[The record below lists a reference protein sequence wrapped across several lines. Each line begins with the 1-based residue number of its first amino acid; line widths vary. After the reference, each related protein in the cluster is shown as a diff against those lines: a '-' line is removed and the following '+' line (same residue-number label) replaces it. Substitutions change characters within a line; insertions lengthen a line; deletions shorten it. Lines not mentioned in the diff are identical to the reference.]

1 MMQDKGSFFVFEGSS
16 LGWST
21 CAQRSAMF
29 SAGDAMLPGRPGPVS
44 SRYSVLYP
52 SSPRTPR
59 ARASYVIPFFCTVV
73 LLLVALLFPHVVQQ
87 LHCIMGLK
95 LECSSAV
102 GVSQAVMYNRYAI
115 QRSCTPTKEGGKVV
129 VVTGSAGFIGFS
141 AALALK
147 SRGDGVVGID
157 NFNDYYPVSLKHAR
171 AAELATAGVHTVHAD
186 INNINVL
193 QQTFEV
199 RLYSVRSEFLSLLH
213 LSVPILLSLIH
224 I

>member
-1 MMQDKGSFFVFEGSS
+1 MPDSSS
-16 LGWST
+16 LAQSV

-29 SAGDAMLPGRPGPVS
+29 SASDVMFPGRPAS

-59 ARASYVIPFFCTVV
+59 ARVSYIVPLCCTMM
-73 LLLVALLFPHVVQQ
+73 LLLVALLFPHMVQQ
-87 LHCIMGLK
+87 LHCIVGLQT
-95 LECSSAV
+95 ECSNAV
-102 GVSQAVMYNRYAI
+102 RVSQAVMYNRYAI
-115 QRSCTPTKEGGKVV
+115 ERSCTPTKEGGKVV

-171 AAELATAGVHTVHAD
+171 AAELATAGVHTVHGD
-186 INNINVL
+186 INNINAL

-199 RLYSVRSEFLSLLH
+199 RLN
-213 LSVPILLSLIH
+213 
-224 I
+224 